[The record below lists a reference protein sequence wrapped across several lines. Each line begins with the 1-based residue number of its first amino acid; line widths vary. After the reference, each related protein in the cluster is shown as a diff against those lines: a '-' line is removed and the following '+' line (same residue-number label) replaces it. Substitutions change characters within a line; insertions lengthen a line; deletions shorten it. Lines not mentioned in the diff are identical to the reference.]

1 MPSSLLGAHPAAAS
15 GGETPDETKP
25 DKEGWDKPGD
35 EALSFKDRT
44 TLRSTMV
51 ASFEAAIKGKSTA
64 HLLYDGSRKGFAA
77 WQMQL
82 SMFYMA
88 KVGPEAPW
96 MLALP
101 GQDSWGKL
109 EQAYDEASATDIAAY
124 DTLDVWMGGQL
135 VSHLDRTKVETPVR
149 TFS

>member
-64 HLLYDGSRKGFAA
+64 HLLYDGSRKSFAAAGRRDNGFAG
-77 WQMQL
+77 
-82 SMFYMA
+82 
-88 KVGPEAPW
+88 VGGAALHGPAPN
-96 MLALP
+96 
-101 GQDSWGKL
+101 
-109 EQAYDEASATDIAAY
+109 
-124 DTLDVWMGGQL
+124 
-135 VSHLDRTKVETPVR
+135 RTRSRWRVPRRTPPR
-149 TFS
+149 